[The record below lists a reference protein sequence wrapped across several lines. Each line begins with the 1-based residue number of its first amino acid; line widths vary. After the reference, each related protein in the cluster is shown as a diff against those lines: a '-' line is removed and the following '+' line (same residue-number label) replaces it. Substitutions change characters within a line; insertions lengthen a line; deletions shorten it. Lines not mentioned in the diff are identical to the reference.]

1 MMQAVNNQELL
12 FIRETDITTV
22 SERSIK
28 PFLEV
33 LNRVKDVRKEKIKQ

>member
-1 MMQAVNNQELL
+1 MMQTVDNQQLL
-12 FIRETDITTV
+12 FIRKTNISTI
-22 SERSIK
+22 SKRSIK